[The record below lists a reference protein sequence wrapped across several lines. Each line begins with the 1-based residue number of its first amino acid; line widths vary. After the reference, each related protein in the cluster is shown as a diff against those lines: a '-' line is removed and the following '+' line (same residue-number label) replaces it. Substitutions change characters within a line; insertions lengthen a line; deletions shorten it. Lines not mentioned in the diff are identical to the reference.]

1 MGAYS
6 GTGALLKGWTFIR
19 GNTVVTNAR
28 LPAAVQEVSPCSF
41 SEQTVPSHED
51 RGVAVGIRKKLRK
64 LSRISHAM
72 LLQTK
77 PSGEEKG
84 GSREEKGKRERH
96 GIRLLPQCMP
106 IFFFSI
112 FNIFH

>member
-1 MGAYS
+1 MVSRRGSLFENMAWVWALIR
-6 GTGALLKGWTFIR
+6 GRALLKGWTFIR

-28 LPAAVQEVSPCSF
+28 LPATVQEVSPCSF

-84 GSREEKGKRERH
+84 GSREEKGAKNFVAEK
-96 GIRLLPQCMP
+96 
-106 IFFFSI
+106 
-112 FNIFH
+112 

>member
-1 MGAYS
+1 MVSRRGSLFEIMAWVWVLIR
-6 GTGALLKGWTFIR
+6 GRALRKGWTFIQ

-51 RGVAVGIRKKLRK
+51 RWVAVGIRKKLRK
-64 LSRISHAM
+64 LSRVTHAVS
-72 LLQTK
+72 LQTK

-84 GSREEKGKRERH
+84 GSREEKGAPRY
-96 GIRLLPQCMP
+96 
-106 IFFFSI
+106 
-112 FNIFH
+112 